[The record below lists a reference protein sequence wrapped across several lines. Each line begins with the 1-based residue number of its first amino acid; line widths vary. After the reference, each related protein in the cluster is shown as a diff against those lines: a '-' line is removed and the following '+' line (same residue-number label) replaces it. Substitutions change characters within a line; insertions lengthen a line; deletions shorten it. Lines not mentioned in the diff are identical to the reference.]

1 MKYHYETPQD
11 RFMAAV
17 RAVLLYGILIMWACA
32 AIIPMVW
39 VFINSFKE
47 SNEILKNSTGHWKI
61 ILQWPII
68 PI

>member
-17 RAVLLYGILIMWACA
+17 RAVLLYGILIMWACV

-39 VFINSFKE
+39 VFIQ
-47 SNEILKNSTGHWKI
+47 L
-61 ILQWPII
+61 L
-68 PI
+68 

>member
-47 SNEILKNSTGHWKI
+47 SNEILKNSIMLPSHWT
-61 ILQWPII
+61 LEN
-68 PI
+68 